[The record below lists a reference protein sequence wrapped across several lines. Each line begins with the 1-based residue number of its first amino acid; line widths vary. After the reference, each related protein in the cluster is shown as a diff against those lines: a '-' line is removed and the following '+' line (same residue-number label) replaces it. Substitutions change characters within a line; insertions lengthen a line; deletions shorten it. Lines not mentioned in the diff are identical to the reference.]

1 MNSPSLKPEPQL
13 ALEALIQSNADE
25 AKRLLDA
32 NDRIYQEMSSIL
44 KSTPGI
50 ALGCSACLRWPELR
64 AACLTCGES
73 TPPPPTSD
81 RLVEAFQSGT
91 RATQKSERYTV
102 PVANEEPVST
112 RMAAK
117 EEVLYAA
124 LAIVRSW
131 HRRHKKNWQS
141 QERELEAAVQKL
153 TWDK

>member
-25 AKRLLDA
+25 AKRLLDT
-32 NDRIYQEMSSIL
+32 NDRIYQEMAAIL
-44 KSTPGI
+44 KSTP
-50 ALGCSACLRWPELR
+50 
-64 AACLTCGES
+64 
-73 TPPPPTSD
+73 PPPPSD

-112 RMAAK
+112 RLAAK

-131 HRRHKKNWQS
+131 KRRHKKNWQS

>member
-25 AKRLLDA
+25 AKRLLDT
-32 NDRIYQEMSSIL
+32 NDRIYQEMAVIL
-44 KSTPGI
+44 KSTP
-50 ALGCSACLRWPELR
+50 
-64 AACLTCGES
+64 
-73 TPPPPTSD
+73 PPSSD

-102 PVANEEPVST
+102 PVSPEEPLST
-112 RMAAK
+112 RLAAK

-141 QERELEAAVQKL
+141 QERELEAAVKKL